1 MKDKIILS
9 TLALLLSGGIV
20 QAQQPLEKKADKTA
34 SKTDTKTAAKTDT
47 LKTKN
52 DLYEAYSKIL
62 NKKRISRSGVFNVI
76 ESEKKW
82 YLEIPDSL
90 LNRYFLTVTRLVSAP
105 QGFPMY
111 GGEKLNEQTLYFEKG
126 QGDRIQLRA
135 AIYKQDAPEN
145 DAIRTALIQ
154 SQEDP
159 ILAILDIKGLQ
170 AGGNSYLVEVTDLFR
185 KDNAAL
191 SFDSRIKSE
200 NKLSSLADDRSFITD
215 MKVFPINLEVKTT
228 KTYSSTSGTPAATAT
243 GSLTFT
249 TNTSMVLLPKVPM
262 NKRIYDD
269 RVGYFANK
277 YILFTDKDQR
287 SKAFNF
293 IQRYRLEPKAKDL
306 KRYLKGELVEPQQQI
321 VYYIDPATP
330 KKWRPYLIAGINDWN
345 QAFEQ
350 AGFKNAIVGKEWPEQ
365 DTTMS
370 LEDARF
376 SVIRYFASEKANAY
390 GPRISDPRSGE
401 IIEAHVGWYH
411 NVMKLVQQ
419 WFMVQ
424 VGPLNKA
431 AQKMQL
437 DDEVMGQL
445 IRFVS
450 SHEVGHSLGL
460 RHNMGASSQTPVE
473 KLRDKKWVEKNGHTV
488 SIMDYARF
496 NYVAQPEDGVGLA
509 GIYPRIGSYD
519 KWAIQW
525 GYQYLPQF
533 TSGEDEQLYLSK
545 QVTDSLRT
553 NPKLWFGGEG
563 NDEDPRSQREDLGDD
578 AVLASNYGIKNLKRV
593 VSNLV
598 EWTNEPGD
606 DYSNLKDMHK
616 SVRAQFDRYLYHVL
630 KNIGSQQI
638 TKKVRGQEGAVY
650 AAVPR
655 EKVKAAMQYVNDH
668 VFTPPL
674 WLYPQD
680 IQDLIG
686 KDANKEIVEQHEQM
700 LNMLMSPG
708 MLYNVYMKSF
718 NSTNPYG
725 LNEYLNDMGGAIW
738 TLPAGDPRVAVFK
751 RAQQRFF
758 LEKAN
763 QIINPKVGQGSDI
776 ISQAQ
781 RSDVQLYVRNYLSAL
796 VPEINQLA
804 AKQTDPLNKQHLDL
818 MLLEIKRI
826 QNQIN
831 KD

>member
-1 MKDKIILS
+1 MKNKIIYS
-9 TLALLLSGGIV
+9 TLALLLSGGMV
-20 QAQQPLEKKADKTA
+20 QAHQNLALADTIK
-34 SKTDTKTAAKTDT
+34 S
-47 LKTKN
+47 KN
-52 DLYEAYSKIL
+52 DLDEAYEKIL
-62 NKKRISRSGVFNVI
+62 KKKKNAHSGVFNVL

-105 QGFPMY
+105 QGFAMY

-126 QGDRIQLRA
+126 LGDRIQLRA

-145 DAIRTALIQ
+145 DAIRTALVQ

-159 ILAILDIKGLQ
+159 IIAILDIKGLNP
-170 AGGNSYLVEVTDLFR
+170 AKNGYLIDVTDLFR
-185 KDNAAL
+185 KDNAAI
-191 SFDSRIKSE
+191 SFDSKIKSE

-228 KTYSSTSGTPAATAT
+228 KTYSSTSGTPAASLT
-243 GSLTFT
+243 GSMTFT

-262 NKRIYDD
+262 KKRIFDE

-287 SKAFNF
+287 SKALNF
-293 IQRYRLEPKAKDL
+293 IQRYRLEPKTKDVS
-306 KRYLKGELVEPQQQI
+306 RYLKGELVEPQKQI

-345 QAFEQ
+345 KAFEQ

-496 NYVAQPEDGVGLA
+496 NYVAQPEDGVGLS
-509 GIYPRIGSYD
+509 GIYPRVGMYD

-533 TSGEDEQLYLSK
+533 SNGEDEEFYLKK
-545 QVTDSLRT
+545 QVTDSLT
-553 NPKLWFGGEG
+553 ANPKLWFGGEG
-563 NDEDPRSQREDLGDD
+563 NNEDPRSQKEDLGDD
-578 AVLASNYGIKNLKRV
+578 SILASTYGIKNLKRV
-593 VSNLV
+593 VAHLL

-616 SVRAQFDRYLYHVL
+616 AVRGQFNRYLYHVL
-630 KNIGSQQI
+630 KNIGSQEI
-638 TKKVRGQEGAVY
+638 TSKVRGQKGAVY
-650 AAVPR
+650 AAIPR
-655 EKVKAAMQYVNDH
+655 EKVKAAVQYVNDN
-668 VFTPPL
+668 VFAPPL

-686 KDANKEIVEQHEQM
+686 KDANKEITDQHEQM

-708 MLYNVYMKSF
+708 MLYNVYMKSLT
-718 NSTNPYG
+718 NENPYR
-725 LNEYLNDMGGAIW
+725 LDEYLNDISKGVW
-738 TLPAGDPRVAVFK
+738 TLPGGDLRIDAFK
-751 RAQQRFF
+751 RGQQRYF
-758 LEKAN
+758 LEKVN
-763 QIINPKVGQGSDI
+763 QIVNPKIAQGSDI

-781 RSDVQLYVRNYLSAL
+781 RSDVQLYVRTYLPVL
-796 VPEINQLA
+796 VQQITQLS
-804 AKQTDPLNKQHLDL
+804 AKQTSSLNKQHLDL

>member
-1 MKDKIILS
+1 MKNKIIYS
-9 TLALLLSGGIV
+9 TLALLLSGGMV
-20 QAQQPLEKKADKTA
+20 QAQQ
-34 SKTDTKTAAKTDT
+34 SVSKTDT
-47 LKTKN
+47 LKSKN
-52 DLYEAYSKIL
+52 DLNEAYSKIL
-62 NKKRISRSGVFNVI
+62 NKKKIARSGVFHVV

-126 QGDRIQLRA
+126 LGDRIQLRA

-159 ILAILDIKGLQ
+159 IVAILDIKGLN
-170 AGGNSYLVEVTDLFR
+170 AGSNSYLVEVTDLFR
-185 KDNAAL
+185 KDNAAI

-215 MKVFPINLEVKTT
+215 IKVFPINLEVKTT
-228 KTYSSTSGTPAATAT
+228 KTYSSTSGTPAASLT
-243 GSLTFT
+243 GAMTFT

-262 NKRIYDD
+262 KKRIFDE

-287 SKAFNF
+287 SKTLNF
-293 IQRYRLEPKAKDL
+293 IQRYRLEPKAQDV
-306 KRYLKGELVEPQQQI
+306 KRYLKGELVEPQKQI

-345 QAFEQ
+345 KAFEQ

-496 NYVAQPEDGVGLA
+496 NYVAQPEDQVGLA
-509 GIYPRIGSYD
+509 GIYPRIGIYD

-533 TSGEDEQLYLSK
+533 SSVEDERMYLSK
-545 QVTDSLRT
+545 QVTDSLT
-553 NPKLWFGGEG
+553 ANPRLWFGGEG
-563 NDEDPRSQREDLGDD
+563 NEEDPRSQKEDLGDD
-578 AVLASNYGIKNLKRV
+578 SMLASTYGIKNLKRV
-593 VSNLV
+593 VSNLIA
-598 EWTNEPGD
+598 WTNETGD

-616 SVRAQFDRYLYHVL
+616 AVRAQFDRYLYHVL
-630 KNIGSQQI
+630 KNIGSQEI
-638 TKKVRGQEGAVY
+638 TKKVRGQQGAVY
-650 AAVPR
+650 APVSR
-655 EKVKAAMQYVNDH
+655 EKVKAAMQYVNEH
-668 VFTPPL
+668 VFTPPM
-674 WLYPQD
+674 WLYPKD
-680 IQDLIG
+680 IQELIG
-686 KDANKEIVEQHEQM
+686 KDANKEITDQQEQM

-708 MLYNVYMKSF
+708 MLYNVYMKSLA
-718 NSTNPYG
+718 NENPYR
-725 LNEYLNDMGGAIW
+725 LDEYLNDIGGTIW
-738 TLPAGDPRVAVFK
+738 TFPTGDLRVAAFK

-758 LEKAN
+758 LEKVN
-763 QIINPKVGQGSDI
+763 QIINPKIAQGSDI

-781 RSDVQLYVRNYLSAL
+781 RSDVQLYVRNYLSSL
-796 VPEINQLA
+796 VPVINQLST
-804 AKQTDPLNKQHLDL
+804 KQVDALNQQHLDL

>member
-1 MKDKIILS
+1 MKNKIIYS
-9 TLALLLSGGIV
+9 TLALLLSGGMV
-20 QAQQPLEKKADKTA
+20 QAQQSL
-34 SKTDTKTAAKTDT
+34 SKTDTVKS
-47 LKTKN
+47 KN
-52 DLYEAYSKIL
+52 DLNEAYSKIL
-62 NKKRISRSGVFNVI
+62 NKKKIARSGVFNVV

-126 QGDRIQLRA
+126 LGDRIQLRA

-145 DAIRTALIQ
+145 DAIRTALVQ

-159 ILAILDIKGLQ
+159 IIAILDIKGLNP
-170 AGGNSYLVEVTDLFR
+170 AKNGYLIDVTDLFR
-185 KDNAAL
+185 KDNAAI
-191 SFDSRIKSE
+191 SFDSKIKSE
-200 NKLSSLADDRSFITD
+200 NKLSSLADDRSFISD

-228 KTYSSTSGTPAATAT
+228 KTYSSTSGTPAASLT
-243 GSLTFT
+243 GAMTFT

-262 NKRIYDD
+262 KKRIFDE

-287 SKAFNF
+287 SKALNF
-293 IQRYRLEPKAKDL
+293 IQRYRLEPKIKDVS
-306 KRYLKGELVEPQQQI
+306 RYLKGELVEPQKQI

-345 QAFEQ
+345 VAFEQ

-496 NYVAQPEDGVGLA
+496 NYVAQPEDGVGLS
-509 GIYPRIGSYD
+509 GIYPRVGMYD

-533 TSGEDEQLYLSK
+533 SSGEEERGYLTK
-545 QVTDSLRT
+545 QVTDSLT
-553 NPKLWFGGEG
+553 ANPKLWFGGEG
-563 NDEDPRSQREDLGDD
+563 NNEDPRSQKEDLGDD
-578 AVLASNYGIKNLKRV
+578 SILASTYGIKNLKKV
-593 VSNLV
+593 VTHLV
-598 EWTNEPGD
+598 EWTHEPGD

-616 SVRAQFDRYLYHVL
+616 AVRGQFNRYLYHVL
-630 KNIGSQQI
+630 KNIGSQEI
-638 TKKVRGQEGAVY
+638 TNKVRGQKGAVY
-650 AAVPR
+650 AAVPK
-655 EKVKAAMQYVNDH
+655 EKVKAAVHYVNNN
-668 VFTPPL
+668 VFAPPL
-674 WLYPQD
+674 WLYPD
-680 IQDLIG
+680 NIQSLIG
-686 KDANKEIVEQHEQM
+686 IDANKEINDQQEQM

-708 MLYNVYMKSF
+708 LLYNVYVKSLS
-718 NSTNPYG
+718 NEDPYT
-725 LNEYLNDMGGAIW
+725 LNEYLEDVGHGVW
-738 TLPAGDPRVAVFK
+738 TLPGGDLRMDAFK
-751 RAQQRFF
+751 RGQQRYF
-758 LEKAN
+758 LERVN
-763 QIINPKVGQGSDI
+763 QVVNPKIGPGSDI
-776 ISQAQ
+776 ITQAQ
-781 RSDVQLYVRNYLSAL
+781 RSDVQLYVRNYLPSL
-796 VPEINQLA
+796 IEQINLLH
-804 AKQTDPLNKQHLDL
+804 AKQTDQLNKQHLNL
-818 MLLEIKRI
+818 MLQEIKRI

>member
-1 MKDKIILS
+1 MKNKIIYS
-9 TLALLLSGGIV
+9 TLALLLSGGMV
-20 QAQQPLEKKADKTA
+20 QAQQSL
-34 SKTDTKTAAKTDT
+34 SKTDTVKS
-47 LKTKN
+47 KN
-52 DLYEAYSKIL
+52 DLNEAYSKIL
-62 NKKRISRSGVFNVI
+62 NKKKIARSGVFNVV

-126 QGDRIQLRA
+126 LGDRIQLRA

-145 DAIRTALIQ
+145 DAIRTALVQ

-159 ILAILDIKGLQ
+159 IIAILNIKGLNP
-170 AGGNSYLVEVTDLFR
+170 AKNGYLIDVTDLFR
-185 KDNAAL
+185 KDNAAI
-191 SFDSRIKSE
+191 SFDSKIKSE

-228 KTYSSTSGTPAATAT
+228 KTYSSTSGTPAASLT
-243 GSLTFT
+243 GAMTFT

-262 NKRIYDD
+262 KKRIFDE

-287 SKAFNF
+287 SKALNF
-293 IQRYRLEPKAKDL
+293 IQRYRLEPKIKDVS
-306 KRYLKGELVEPQQQI
+306 RYLKGELVEPQKQI

-345 QAFEQ
+345 VAFEQ

-496 NYVAQPEDGVGLA
+496 NYVAQPEDGVGLS
-509 GIYPRIGSYD
+509 GIYPRVGMYD

-533 TSGEDEQLYLSK
+533 SSGEEERGYLTK
-545 QVTDSLRT
+545 QVTDSLT
-553 NPKLWFGGEG
+553 ANPKLWFGGEG
-563 NDEDPRSQREDLGDD
+563 NNEDPRSQKEDLGDD
-578 AVLASNYGIKNLKRV
+578 SILASTYGIKNLKKV
-593 VSNLV
+593 VTHLV
-598 EWTNEPGD
+598 EWTHEPGD

-616 SVRAQFDRYLYHVL
+616 AVRGQFNRYLYHVL
-630 KNIGSQQI
+630 KNIGSQEI
-638 TKKVRGQEGAVY
+638 TNKVRGQKGAVY
-650 AAVPR
+650 AAVPK
-655 EKVKAAMQYVNDH
+655 EKVKAAVHYVNNN
-668 VFTPPL
+668 VFAPPL
-674 WLYPQD
+674 WLYPD
-680 IQDLIG
+680 NIQSLIG
-686 KDANKEIVEQHEQM
+686 IDANKEINDQQEQM

-708 MLYNVYMKSF
+708 LLYNVYVKSLS
-718 NSTNPYG
+718 NEDPYT
-725 LNEYLNDMGGAIW
+725 LNEYLEDVGHGVW
-738 TLPAGDPRVAVFK
+738 TLPGGDLRMDAFK
-751 RAQQRFF
+751 RGQQRYF
-758 LEKAN
+758 LERVN
-763 QIINPKVGQGSDI
+763 QVVNPKIGPGSDI
-776 ISQAQ
+776 ITQAQ
-781 RSDVQLYVRNYLSAL
+781 RSDVQLYVRNYLPSL
-796 VPEINQLA
+796 IEQINLLH
-804 AKQTDPLNKQHLDL
+804 AKQTDQLNKQHLNL
-818 MLLEIKRI
+818 MLQEIKRI

>member
-1 MKDKIILS
+1 MKNKIIYS
-9 TLALLLSGGIV
+9 TLALLLSGGMV
-20 QAQQPLEKKADKTA
+20 QAQQST
-34 SKTDTKTAAKTDT
+34 SKTDTVKS
-47 LKTKN
+47 KN
-52 DLYEAYSKIL
+52 DLNDAYSKIL
-62 NKKRISRSGVFNVI
+62 NKKKVARSGVFNVV

-105 QGFPMY
+105 QGFSMY

-126 QGDRIQLRA
+126 LGDRIQLRA
-135 AIYKQDAPEN
+135 AIYKQDAPET
-145 DAIRTALIQ
+145 DAIRTALVQ

-159 ILAILDIKGLQ
+159 IIAILDIKGLN
-170 AGGNSYLVEVTDLFR
+170 AASNGYLVDVTDLFR

-191 SFDSRIKSE
+191 SFDSKIKSE

-228 KTYSSTSGTPAATAT
+228 KTYSSTSGTPAASLT
-243 GSLTFT
+243 GAMTFT

-262 NKRIYDD
+262 KKRIFDE

-287 SKAFNF
+287 SKALNF
-293 IQRYRLEPKAKDL
+293 IQRYRLEPKAKDVA
-306 KRYLKGELVEPQQQI
+306 RYLKGELVEPQKQI
-321 VYYIDPATP
+321 IYYIDPATP

-345 QAFEQ
+345 KAFEQ

-496 NYVAQPEDGVGLA
+496 NYVAQPEDGVGLS
-509 GIYPRIGSYD
+509 GIYPRVGMYD

-533 TSGEDEQLYLSK
+533 SNGEDEEIYLKK
-545 QVTDSLRT
+545 QVTDSLT
-553 NPKLWFGGEG
+553 ANPKLWFGGEG
-563 NDEDPRSQREDLGDD
+563 NDEDPRSQKEDLGDD
-578 AVLASNYGIKNLKRV
+578 SMLASTYGIKNLKRV
-593 VSNLV
+593 VAHLV

-616 SVRAQFDRYLYHVL
+616 AVRGQFNRYLYHVL
-630 KNIGSQQI
+630 KNIGSQEI
-638 TKKVRGQEGAVY
+638 TNKVRGQNGAVY

-655 EKVKAAMQYVNDH
+655 EKVKAAVQYVNDH

-674 WLYPQD
+674 WLYPQN
-680 IQDLIG
+680 IQELIG
-686 KDANKEIVEQHEQM
+686 KDANKEIMDQQEQM

-708 MLYNVYMKSF
+708 LLYNVYMKSL
-718 NSTNPYG
+718 NTQNAYG
-725 LNEYLNDMGGAIW
+725 IDEYLNDISQGVW
-738 TLPAGDPRVAVFK
+738 TLPGGDLRIDAFK
-751 RAQQRFF
+751 RGQQRFF
-758 LEKAN
+758 LEKVN
-763 QIINPKVGQGSDI
+763 QIVNPKIAQGSDI
-776 ISQAQ
+776 ITQAQ
-781 RSDVQLYVRNYLSAL
+781 RSDVQLYVRTYLPAL
-796 VPEINQLA
+796 VQQITQLST
-804 AKQTDPLNKQHLDL
+804 KQTSSLNKQHLDL

>member
-1 MKDKIILS
+1 MKNKIIYS
-9 TLALLLSGGIV
+9 TLALLLSGGMV
-20 QAQQPLEKKADKTA
+20 QAHQNLALADTIK
-34 SKTDTKTAAKTDT
+34 S
-47 LKTKN
+47 KN
-52 DLYEAYSKIL
+52 DLDEAYEKIL
-62 NKKRISRSGVFNVI
+62 KKKKNARSGVFNVL

-105 QGFPMY
+105 QGFAMY

-126 QGDRIQLRA
+126 LGDRIQLRA
-135 AIYKQDAPEN
+135 VIYKQDAPEN
-145 DAIRTALIQ
+145 DAIRTALVQ

-159 ILAILDIKGLQ
+159 IIAILDIKGLNP
-170 AGGNSYLVEVTDLFR
+170 AKNGYLIDVTDLFR
-185 KDNAAL
+185 KDNAAI
-191 SFDSRIKSE
+191 SFDSKIKSE

-228 KTYSSTSGTPAATAT
+228 KTYSSTSGTPAASLT
-243 GSLTFT
+243 GSMTFT

-262 NKRIYDD
+262 KKRIFDE

-287 SKAFNF
+287 SKALNF
-293 IQRYRLEPKAKDL
+293 IQRYRLEPKTKDVS
-306 KRYLKGELVEPQQQI
+306 RYLKGELVEPQKQI

-345 QAFEQ
+345 KAFEQ

-496 NYVAQPEDGVGLA
+496 NYVAQPEDGVGLS
-509 GIYPRIGSYD
+509 GIYPRVGMYD

-533 TSGEDEQLYLSK
+533 SNGEDEEFYLKK
-545 QVTDSLRT
+545 QVTDSLT
-553 NPKLWFGGEG
+553 ANPKLWFGGEG
-563 NDEDPRSQREDLGDD
+563 NNEDPRSQKEDLGDD
-578 AVLASNYGIKNLKRV
+578 SILASTYGIKNLKRV
-593 VSNLV
+593 VAHLL

-616 SVRAQFDRYLYHVL
+616 AVRGQFNRYLYHVL
-630 KNIGSQQI
+630 KNIGSQEI
-638 TKKVRGQEGAVY
+638 TSKVRGQKGAVY
-650 AAVPR
+650 AAIPR
-655 EKVKAAMQYVNDH
+655 EKVKAAVQYVNDN
-668 VFTPPL
+668 VFAPPL

-686 KDANKEIVEQHEQM
+686 KDANKEITDQHEQM

-708 MLYNVYMKSF
+708 MLYNVYMKSLT
-718 NSTNPYG
+718 NENPYR
-725 LNEYLNDMGGAIW
+725 LDEYLNDISQGVW
-738 TLPAGDPRVAVFK
+738 TLPGGDLRIDAFK
-751 RAQQRFF
+751 RGQQRYF
-758 LEKAN
+758 LEKVN
-763 QIINPKVGQGSDI
+763 QIVNPKIAQGSDI

-781 RSDVQLYVRNYLSAL
+781 RSDVQLYVRTYLPVL
-796 VPEINQLA
+796 VQQITQLS
-804 AKQTDPLNKQHLDL
+804 AKQTSSLNKQHLDL

>member
-1 MKDKIILS
+1 MKNKIIYS
-9 TLALLLSGGIV
+9 TLALLLSGGMV
-20 QAQQPLEKKADKTA
+20 QAHQNLALADTIK
-34 SKTDTKTAAKTDT
+34 S
-47 LKTKN
+47 KN
-52 DLYEAYSKIL
+52 DLDEAYEKIL
-62 NKKRISRSGVFNVI
+62 KKKKNARSGVFNVL

-105 QGFPMY
+105 QGFAMY

-126 QGDRIQLRA
+126 LGDRIQLRA

-145 DAIRTALIQ
+145 DAIRTALVQ

-159 ILAILDIKGLQ
+159 IIAILDIKGLNP
-170 AGGNSYLVEVTDLFR
+170 AKNGYLIDVTDLFR
-185 KDNAAL
+185 KDNAAI
-191 SFDSRIKSE
+191 SFDSKIKSE

-228 KTYSSTSGTPAATAT
+228 KTYSSTSGTPAASLT
-243 GSLTFT
+243 GSMTFT

-262 NKRIYDD
+262 KKRIFDE

-287 SKAFNF
+287 SKALNF
-293 IQRYRLEPKAKDL
+293 IQRYRLEPKTKDVS
-306 KRYLKGELVEPQQQI
+306 RYLKGELVEPQKQI

-345 QAFEQ
+345 KAFEQ

-496 NYVAQPEDGVGLA
+496 NYVAQPEDGVGLS
-509 GIYPRIGSYD
+509 GIYPRVGMYD

-533 TSGEDEQLYLSK
+533 SNGEDEEFYLKK
-545 QVTDSLRT
+545 QVTDSLT
-553 NPKLWFGGEG
+553 ANPKLWFGGEG
-563 NDEDPRSQREDLGDD
+563 NNEDPRSQKEDLGDD
-578 AVLASNYGIKNLKRV
+578 SILASTYGIKNLKRV
-593 VSNLV
+593 VAHLL

-616 SVRAQFDRYLYHVL
+616 AVRGQFNRYLYHVL
-630 KNIGSQQI
+630 KNIGSQEI
-638 TKKVRGQEGAVY
+638 TSKVRGQKGAVY
-650 AAVPR
+650 AAIPR
-655 EKVKAAMQYVNDH
+655 EKVKAAVQYVNDN
-668 VFTPPL
+668 VFAPPL

-686 KDANKEIVEQHEQM
+686 KDANKEITDQHEQM

-708 MLYNVYMKSF
+708 MLYNVYMKSLT
-718 NSTNPYG
+718 NENPYR
-725 LNEYLNDMGGAIW
+725 LDEYLNDISKGVW
-738 TLPAGDPRVAVFK
+738 TLPGGDLRIDAFK
-751 RAQQRFF
+751 RGQQRYF
-758 LEKAN
+758 LEKVN
-763 QIINPKVGQGSDI
+763 QIVNPKIAQGSDI

-781 RSDVQLYVRNYLSAL
+781 RSDVQLYVRTYLPVL
-796 VPEINQLA
+796 VQQITQLS
-804 AKQTDPLNKQHLDL
+804 AKQTSSLNKQHLDF

>member
-1 MKDKIILS
+1 MKNKIIYS
-9 TLALLLSGGIV
+9 TLALLLSGGMV
-20 QAQQPLEKKADKTA
+20 QAQQSL
-34 SKTDTKTAAKTDT
+34 SKTDTVKS
-47 LKTKN
+47 KN
-52 DLYEAYSKIL
+52 DLNEAYSKIL
-62 NKKRISRSGVFNVI
+62 NKKKIARSGVFNVV

-126 QGDRIQLRA
+126 LGDRIQLRA

-145 DAIRTALIQ
+145 DAIRTALVQ

-159 ILAILDIKGLQ
+159 IIAILDIKGLNP
-170 AGGNSYLVEVTDLFR
+170 AKNGYLIDVTDLFR
-185 KDNAAL
+185 KDNAAI
-191 SFDSRIKSE
+191 SFDSKIKSE

-228 KTYSSTSGTPAATAT
+228 KTYSSTSGTPAASLT
-243 GSLTFT
+243 GAMTFT

-262 NKRIYDD
+262 KKRIFDE

-287 SKAFNF
+287 SKALNF
-293 IQRYRLEPKAKDL
+293 IQRYRLEPKIKDVS
-306 KRYLKGELVEPQQQI
+306 RYLKGELVEPQKQI

-345 QAFEQ
+345 VAFEQ

-496 NYVAQPEDGVGLA
+496 NYVAQPEDGVGLS
-509 GIYPRIGSYD
+509 GIYPRVGMYD

-533 TSGEDEQLYLSK
+533 SSGEEERGYLTK
-545 QVTDSLRT
+545 QVTDSLT
-553 NPKLWFGGEG
+553 ANPKLWFGGEG
-563 NDEDPRSQREDLGDD
+563 NNEDPRSQKEDLGDD
-578 AVLASNYGIKNLKRV
+578 SILASTYGIKNLKKV
-593 VSNLV
+593 VTHLV
-598 EWTNEPGD
+598 DWTHEPGD
-606 DYSNLKDMHK
+606 DYSNLKDMHRA
-616 SVRAQFDRYLYHVL
+616 VRGQFNRYLYHVL
-630 KNIGSQQI
+630 KNIGSQEI
-638 TKKVRGQEGAVY
+638 TNKVRGQKGAVY
-650 AAVPR
+650 AAVPK
-655 EKVKAAMQYVNDH
+655 EKVKAAVHYVNNN
-668 VFTPPL
+668 VFAPPL
-674 WLYPQD
+674 WLYPD
-680 IQDLIG
+680 NIQSLIG
-686 KDANKEIVEQHEQM
+686 IDANKEINDQQEQM

-708 MLYNVYMKSF
+708 LLYNVYVKSLS
-718 NSTNPYG
+718 NEDPYT
-725 LNEYLNDMGGAIW
+725 LNEYLEDVGHGVW
-738 TLPAGDPRVAVFK
+738 TLPGGDLRMDAFK
-751 RAQQRFF
+751 RGQQRYF
-758 LEKAN
+758 LERVN
-763 QIINPKVGQGSDI
+763 QVVNPKIGPGSDI
-776 ISQAQ
+776 ITQAQ
-781 RSDVQLYVRNYLSAL
+781 RSDVQLYVRNYLPSL
-796 VPEINQLA
+796 IEQINLLH
-804 AKQTDPLNKQHLDL
+804 AKQTDQLNKQHLNL
-818 MLLEIKRI
+818 MLQEIKRI

>member
-1 MKDKIILS
+1 MKNKIIYS
-9 TLALLLSGGIV
+9 TLALLLSGGMI
-20 QAQQPLEKKADKTA
+20 QAQQSL
-34 SKTDTKTAAKTDT
+34 SKTDTVKS
-47 LKTKN
+47 KN
-52 DLYEAYSKIL
+52 DLNEAYSKIL
-62 NKKRISRSGVFNVI
+62 NKKKNARSGVFNVV

-105 QGFPMY
+105 QGFSMY

-126 QGDRIQLRA
+126 LGDRIQLRA

-159 ILAILDIKGLQ
+159 IIAILDIKGLNG
-170 AGGNSYLVEVTDLFR
+170 ASKGYLIDVTDLFR
-185 KDNAAL
+185 KDNAAI
-191 SFDSRIKSE
+191 SFDSKIKSE

-228 KTYSSTSGTPAATAT
+228 KTYSSTSGTPAASLT
-243 GSLTFT
+243 GAMTFT
-249 TNTSMVLLPKVPM
+249 TNTSMVLLPKEPM
-262 NKRIYDD
+262 KKRIFDE

-287 SKAFNF
+287 SKALNF
-293 IQRYRLEPKAKDL
+293 VQRYRLEPKAKDVS
-306 KRYLKGELVEPQQQI
+306 RYLKGELVEPQKQI

-345 QAFEQ
+345 KAFEQ

-473 KLRDKKWVEKNGHTV
+473 KLRDKKWVEKHGHTV

-496 NYVAQPEDGVGLA
+496 NYVAQPEDNVALA
-509 GIYPRIGSYD
+509 GIYPRVGMYD

-533 TSGEDEQLYLSK
+533 ASGEEERGYLTK
-545 QVTDSLRT
+545 QVTDSLMV

-563 NDEDPRSQREDLGDD
+563 NNEDPRSQKEDLGDD
-578 AVLASNYGIKNLKRV
+578 SMLASTYGIKNLKRV
-593 VSNLV
+593 VTHLLD
-598 EWTNEPGD
+598 WTHEPDD

-616 SVRAQFDRYLYHVL
+616 AVRGQFNRYLYHVL
-630 KNIGSQQI
+630 KNIGSQEI
-638 TKKVRGQEGAVY
+638 TNKVRGQKGAVY
-650 AAVPR
+650 AAVPK
-655 EKVKAAMQYVNDH
+655 EKVKAAVHYVNDN
-668 VFTPPL
+668 VFAPPL
-674 WLYPQD
+674 WLYPD
-680 IQDLIG
+680 NIQSLIG
-686 KDANKEIVEQHEQM
+686 IDANKEINDQQEQM

-708 MLYNVYMKSF
+708 LLYNVYVKSLS
-718 NSTNPYG
+718 NEDPYT
-725 LNEYLNDMGGAIW
+725 LNEYLEDVGHGVW
-738 TLPAGDPRVAVFK
+738 TLPGGDLRIDAFK
-751 RAQQRFF
+751 RGQQRYF
-758 LEKAN
+758 LERVN
-763 QIINPKVGQGSDI
+763 QVVNPKIGPGSDI
-776 ISQAQ
+776 ITQAQ
-781 RSDVQLYVRNYLSAL
+781 RSDVQLYVRNYLPSL
-796 VPEINQLA
+796 IEQINLLN
-804 AKQTDPLNKQHLDL
+804 AKQTGQLNKQHLNF
-818 MLLEIKRI
+818 MLQEIKRI

>member
-1 MKDKIILS
+1 MVQAHQN
-9 TLALLLSGGIV
+9 LAL
-20 QAQQPLEKKADKTA
+20 ADTIK
-34 SKTDTKTAAKTDT
+34 S
-47 LKTKN
+47 KN
-52 DLYEAYSKIL
+52 DLDEAYEKIL
-62 NKKRISRSGVFNVI
+62 KKKKNARSGVFNVL

-105 QGFPMY
+105 QGFAMY

-126 QGDRIQLRA
+126 LGDRIQLRA

-145 DAIRTALIQ
+145 DAIRTALVQ

-159 ILAILDIKGLQ
+159 IIAILDIKGLNP
-170 AGGNSYLVEVTDLFR
+170 AKNGYLIDVTDLFR
-185 KDNAAL
+185 KDNAAI
-191 SFDSRIKSE
+191 SFDSKIKSE

-228 KTYSSTSGTPAATAT
+228 KTYSSTSGTPAASLT
-243 GSLTFT
+243 GSMTFT

-262 NKRIYDD
+262 KKRIFDE

-287 SKAFNF
+287 SKALNF
-293 IQRYRLEPKAKDL
+293 IQRYRLEPKTKDVS
-306 KRYLKGELVEPQQQI
+306 RYLKGELVEPQKQI

-345 QAFEQ
+345 KAFEQ

-496 NYVAQPEDGVGLA
+496 NYVAQPEDGVGLS
-509 GIYPRIGSYD
+509 GIYPRVGMYD

-533 TSGEDEQLYLSK
+533 SNGEDEEFYLKK
-545 QVTDSLRT
+545 QVTDSLT
-553 NPKLWFGGEG
+553 ANPKLWFGGEG
-563 NDEDPRSQREDLGDD
+563 NNEDPRSQKEDLGDD
-578 AVLASNYGIKNLKRV
+578 SILASTYGIKNLKRV
-593 VSNLV
+593 VAHLL

-616 SVRAQFDRYLYHVL
+616 AVRGQFNRYLYHVL
-630 KNIGSQQI
+630 KNIGSQEI
-638 TKKVRGQEGAVY
+638 TSKVRGQKGAVY
-650 AAVPR
+650 AAIPR
-655 EKVKAAMQYVNDH
+655 EKVKAAVQYVNDN
-668 VFTPPL
+668 VFAPPL

-686 KDANKEIVEQHEQM
+686 KDANKEITDQHEQM

-708 MLYNVYMKSF
+708 MLYNVYMKSLT
-718 NSTNPYG
+718 NENPYR
-725 LNEYLNDMGGAIW
+725 LDEYLNDISKGVW
-738 TLPAGDPRVAVFK
+738 TLPGGDLRIDAFK
-751 RAQQRFF
+751 RGQQRYF
-758 LEKAN
+758 LEKVN
-763 QIINPKVGQGSDI
+763 QIVNPKIAQGSDI

-781 RSDVQLYVRNYLSAL
+781 RSDVQLYVRTYLPVL
-796 VPEINQLA
+796 VQQITQLS
-804 AKQTDPLNKQHLDL
+804 AKQTSSLNKQHLDF

>member
-1 MKDKIILS
+1 MKNKIIYS
-9 TLALLLSGGIV
+9 TLALLLSGGMI
-20 QAQQPLEKKADKTA
+20 QAQQIL
-34 SKTDTKTAAKTDT
+34 SKTDTVKS
-47 LKTKN
+47 KN
-52 DLYEAYSKIL
+52 DLNEAYSKIL
-62 NKKRISRSGVFNVI
+62 NKKKNARSGVFNVV

-105 QGFPMY
+105 QGFSMY

-126 QGDRIQLRA
+126 LGDRIQLRA

-159 ILAILDIKGLQ
+159 IIAILDIKGLNG
-170 AGGNSYLVEVTDLFR
+170 ASKGYLIDVTDLFR
-185 KDNAAL
+185 KDNAAI
-191 SFDSRIKSE
+191 SFDSKIKSE

-228 KTYSSTSGTPAATAT
+228 KTYSSTSGTPAASLT
-243 GSLTFT
+243 GAMTFT
-249 TNTSMVLLPKVPM
+249 TNTSMVLLPKEPM
-262 NKRIYDD
+262 KKRIFDE

-287 SKAFNF
+287 SKALNF
-293 IQRYRLEPKAKDL
+293 VQRYRLEPKAKDVS
-306 KRYLKGELVEPQQQI
+306 RYLKGELVEPQKQI

-345 QAFEQ
+345 KAFEQ

-473 KLRDKKWVEKNGHTV
+473 KLRDKKWVEKHGHTV

-496 NYVAQPEDGVGLA
+496 NYVAQPEDNVALA
-509 GIYPRIGSYD
+509 GIYPRVGMYD

-533 TSGEDEQLYLSK
+533 ASGEEERGYLTK
-545 QVTDSLRT
+545 QVTDSLMV

-563 NDEDPRSQREDLGDD
+563 NNEDPRSQKEDLGDD
-578 AVLASNYGIKNLKRV
+578 SMLASTYGIKNLKRV
-593 VSNLV
+593 VTHLLD
-598 EWTNEPGD
+598 WTHEPDD

-616 SVRAQFDRYLYHVL
+616 AVRGQFNRYLYHVL
-630 KNIGSQQI
+630 KNIGSQEI
-638 TKKVRGQEGAVY
+638 TNKVRGQKGAVY
-650 AAVPR
+650 AAVPK
-655 EKVKAAMQYVNDH
+655 EKVKAAVHYVNDN
-668 VFTPPL
+668 VFAPPL
-674 WLYPQD
+674 WLYPD
-680 IQDLIG
+680 NIQSLIG
-686 KDANKEIVEQHEQM
+686 IDANKEINDQQEQM

-708 MLYNVYMKSF
+708 LLYNVYVKSLS
-718 NSTNPYG
+718 NEDPYT
-725 LNEYLNDMGGAIW
+725 LNEYLEDVGHGVW
-738 TLPAGDPRVAVFK
+738 TLPGGDLRIDAFK
-751 RAQQRFF
+751 RGQQRYF
-758 LEKAN
+758 LERVN
-763 QIINPKVGQGSDI
+763 QVVNPKIGPGSDI
-776 ISQAQ
+776 ITQAQ
-781 RSDVQLYVRNYLSAL
+781 RSDVQLYVRNYLPSL
-796 VPEINQLA
+796 IEQINLLN
-804 AKQTDPLNKQHLDL
+804 AKQTGQLNKQHLNF
-818 MLLEIKRI
+818 MLQEIKRI

>member
-1 MKDKIILS
+1 MKNKIIYS
-9 TLALLLSGGIV
+9 TLALLLSGGMV
-20 QAQQPLEKKADKTA
+20 QAQQSL
-34 SKTDTKTAAKTDT
+34 SKTDTVKS
-47 LKTKN
+47 KN
-52 DLYEAYSKIL
+52 DLNEAYSKIL
-62 NKKRISRSGVFNVI
+62 NKKKIARSGVFNVV

-126 QGDRIQLRA
+126 LGDRIQLRA

-145 DAIRTALIQ
+145 DAIRTALVQ

-159 ILAILDIKGLQ
+159 IIAILDIKGLNP
-170 AGGNSYLVEVTDLFR
+170 AKNGYLIDVTDLFR
-185 KDNAAL
+185 KDNAAI
-191 SFDSRIKSE
+191 SFDSKIKSE

-228 KTYSSTSGTPAATAT
+228 KTYSSTSGTPAASLT
-243 GSLTFT
+243 GAMTFT

-262 NKRIYDD
+262 KKRIFDE

-287 SKAFNF
+287 SKALNF
-293 IQRYRLEPKAKDL
+293 IQRYRLEPKIKDVS
-306 KRYLKGELVEPQQQI
+306 RYLKGELVEPQKQI

-345 QAFEQ
+345 VAFEQ

-496 NYVAQPEDGVGLA
+496 NYVAQPEDGVGLS
-509 GIYPRIGSYD
+509 GIYPRVGMYD

-533 TSGEDEQLYLSK
+533 SSGEEERGYLTK
-545 QVTDSLRT
+545 QVTDSLT
-553 NPKLWFGGEG
+553 ANPKLWFGGEG
-563 NDEDPRSQREDLGDD
+563 NNEDPRSQKEDLGDD
-578 AVLASNYGIKNLKRV
+578 SILASTYGIKNLKKV
-593 VSNLV
+593 VTHLV
-598 EWTNEPGD
+598 DWTHEPGD

-616 SVRAQFDRYLYHVL
+616 AVRGQFNRYLYHVL
-630 KNIGSQQI
+630 KNIGSQEI
-638 TKKVRGQEGAVY
+638 TNKVRGQKGAVY
-650 AAVPR
+650 AAVPK
-655 EKVKAAMQYVNDH
+655 EKVKAAVHYVNNN
-668 VFTPPL
+668 VFAPPL
-674 WLYPQD
+674 WLYPD
-680 IQDLIG
+680 NIQSLIG
-686 KDANKEIVEQHEQM
+686 IDANKEINDQQEQM

-708 MLYNVYMKSF
+708 LLYNVYVKSLS
-718 NSTNPYG
+718 NEDPYT
-725 LNEYLNDMGGAIW
+725 LNEYLEDVGHGVW
-738 TLPAGDPRVAVFK
+738 TLPGGDLRMDAFK
-751 RAQQRFF
+751 RGQQRYF
-758 LEKAN
+758 LERVN
-763 QIINPKVGQGSDI
+763 QVVNPKIGPGSDI
-776 ISQAQ
+776 ITQAQ
-781 RSDVQLYVRNYLSAL
+781 RSDVQLYVRNYLPSL
-796 VPEINQLA
+796 IEQINLLH
-804 AKQTDPLNKQHLDL
+804 AKQTDQLNKQHLNL
-818 MLLEIKRI
+818 MLQEIKRI

>member
-1 MKDKIILS
+1 MKNKIIYS
-9 TLALLLSGGIV
+9 TLALLLSGSMV
-20 QAQQPLEKKADKTA
+20 QAQQNLN
-34 SKTDTKTAAKTDT
+34 KTDTVKS
-47 LKTKN
+47 KN
-52 DLYEAYSKIL
+52 DLNEAYSKIL
-62 NKKRISRSGVFNVI
+62 NKKKIVRSGVFNVV

-105 QGFPMY
+105 QGFSMY

-126 QGDRIQLRA
+126 LGDRIQLRA
-135 AIYKQDAPEN
+135 AIYRQDAPET
-145 DAIRTALIQ
+145 DVIRTALMQ

-159 ILAILDIKGLQ
+159 IVAVLDIKGLN
-170 AGGNSYLVEVTDLFR
+170 AANNGYLVEVTDLFR
-185 KDNAAL
+185 KDNTAI
-191 SFDSRIKSE
+191 SFDSKLKSE

-228 KTYSSTSGTPAATAT
+228 KTYSSTAGTPAASLT
-243 GSLTFT
+243 GAMTFT
-249 TNTSMVLLPKVPM
+249 TNTSMVLLPRVPM
-262 NKRIYDD
+262 KKRIFDE

-287 SKAFNF
+287 SKALNF
-293 IQRYRLEPKAKDL
+293 IQRYRLEPKAKDVA
-306 KRYLKGELVEPQQQI
+306 RYLKGDLVEPQKQI

-345 QAFEQ
+345 KAFEQ

-496 NYVAQPEDGVGLA
+496 NYVAQPEDGVGLS
-509 GIYPRIGSYD
+509 GIYPRVGMYD

-525 GYQYLPQF
+525 GYQYLPQYAN
-533 TSGEDEQLYLSK
+533 GEDEEIYLKK
-545 QVTDSLRT
+545 QVTDSLT
-553 NPKLWFGGEG
+553 ANPKLWFGGEG
-563 NDEDPRSQREDLGDD
+563 NDEDPRSQKEDLGDD
-578 AVLASNYGIKNLKRV
+578 SMLASTYGIKNLKRV
-593 VSNLV
+593 VSHLV
-598 EWTNEPGD
+598 EWTDEPGD

-616 SVRAQFDRYLYHVL
+616 AVRGQFNRYLYHVL
-630 KNIGSQQI
+630 KNIGSQEI
-638 TKKVRGQEGAVY
+638 TNKVRGQKGAVY

-655 EKVKAAMQYVNDH
+655 EKVKAAVQYVNDN
-668 VFTPPL
+668 VFAPPL

-686 KDANKEIVEQHEQM
+686 KDANKEITDQQEQM
-700 LNMLMSPG
+700 LNMLLSPG
-708 MLYNVYMKSF
+708 LLYNVYMKSL
-718 NSTNPYG
+718 NNEKAYG
-725 LNEYLNDMGGAIW
+725 LGEYLKDIGQGVW
-738 TLPAGDPRVAVFK
+738 TLSGGDLRIDAFK
-751 RAQQRFF
+751 RGQQRYF
-758 LEKAN
+758 LEKVN
-763 QIINPKVGQGSDI
+763 QIVNPKIAQGSDI
-776 ISQAQ
+776 ITQAQ
-781 RSDVQLYVRNYLSAL
+781 RSDVQLYVRTYLPAL
-796 VPEINQLA
+796 VEQITQLA
-804 AKQTDPLNKQHLDL
+804 AKQAASLNKQHLDL

>member
-1 MKDKIILS
+1 MKNKIIFS
-9 TLALLLSGGIV
+9 TLAFLLSGAMV
-20 QAQQPLEKKADKTA
+20 QAQQTPN
-34 SKTDTKTAAKTDT
+34 KTAAKTDT
-47 LKTKN
+47 LKSKN
-52 DLYEAYSKIL
+52 DLHEAYNKIV
-62 NKKRISRSGVFNVI
+62 NKQKIARSGVFNVI

-126 QGDRIQLRA
+126 LGDRIQLRA

-145 DAIRTALIQ
+145 DAIRTALMQ

-159 ILAILDIKGLQ
+159 IVAILDIKGLQ
-170 AGGNSYLVEVTDLFR
+170 AGGNNYLVEVTDLFR

-191 SFDSRIKSE
+191 SFDSKIKSE

-228 KTYSSTSGTPAATAT
+228 KTYSSTSGTPAAMLT

-249 TNTSMVLLPKVPM
+249 TNTSMVLLPKEPM
-262 NKRIYDD
+262 KKRIYDD

-287 SKAFNF
+287 SQTLNF
-293 IQRYRLEPKAKDL
+293 IQRYRLEPKAKDV
-306 KRYLKGELVEPQQQI
+306 KRYLKGELVEPQKQI

-345 QAFEQ
+345 KAFEQ

-473 KLRDKKWVEKNGHTV
+473 KLRDKQWVEKNGHTV

-496 NYVAQPEDGVGLA
+496 NYVAQPEDQVGLA

-533 TSGEDEQLYLSK
+533 SNDEDERVYLSK
-545 QVTDSLRT
+545 QVTDSLT
-553 NPKLWFGGEG
+553 ANPKLWFGGEG
-563 NDEDPRSQREDLGDD
+563 NEEDPRSQKEDLGDD
-578 AVLASNYGIKNLKRV
+578 SMLASSYGIKNLKRV
-593 VSNLV
+593 VSNLIA
-598 EWTNEPGD
+598 WTAETGD

-616 SVRAQFDRYLYHVL
+616 AVRAQFDRYLYHVL
-630 KNIGSQQI
+630 KNIGSQEI
-638 TKKVRGQEGAVY
+638 TKKVRGQQGTVY
-650 AAVPR
+650 AAIPR

-668 VFTPPL
+668 VLTPPL
-674 WLYPQD
+674 WLYPKN
-680 IQDLIG
+680 IQELIG
-686 KDANKEIVEQHEQM
+686 KDANKEITDQQEQM

-708 MLYNVYMKSF
+708 MLYNVYMKSLT
-718 NSTNPYG
+718 NENPYR
-725 LNEYLNDMGGAIW
+725 LDEYLNDIGGTIW
-738 TLPAGDPRVAVFK
+738 TLPGGDPRVNVFK
-751 RAQQRFF
+751 RGQQRFF
-758 LEKAN
+758 LEKVN
-763 QIINPKVGQGSDI
+763 QIINPKIAQGSDI

-796 VPEINQLA
+796 VPAINQLST
-804 AKQTDPLNKQHLDL
+804 KQVDSLNKQHLDL

>member
-1 MKDKIILS
+1 MKNKIIYS
-9 TLALLLSGGIV
+9 TLALLLSGGMV
-20 QAQQPLEKKADKTA
+20 QAHQNLALADTIK
-34 SKTDTKTAAKTDT
+34 S
-47 LKTKN
+47 KN
-52 DLYEAYSKIL
+52 DLDEAYEKIL
-62 NKKRISRSGVFNVI
+62 KKKKNARSGVFNVL

-105 QGFPMY
+105 QGFAMY

-126 QGDRIQLRA
+126 LGDRIQLRA

-145 DAIRTALIQ
+145 DAIRTALVQ

-159 ILAILDIKGLQ
+159 IIAILDIKGLNP
-170 AGGNSYLVEVTDLFR
+170 AKNGYLIDVTDLFR
-185 KDNAAL
+185 KDNAAI
-191 SFDSRIKSE
+191 SFDSKIKSE

-228 KTYSSTSGTPAATAT
+228 KTYSSTSGTPAASLT
-243 GSLTFT
+243 GSMTFT

-262 NKRIYDD
+262 KKRIFDE

-287 SKAFNF
+287 SKALNF
-293 IQRYRLEPKAKDL
+293 IQRYRLEPKTKDVS
-306 KRYLKGELVEPQQQI
+306 RYLKGELVEPQKQI

-345 QAFEQ
+345 KAFEQ

-424 VGPLNKA
+424 VGPLDKA

-496 NYVAQPEDGVGLA
+496 NYVAQPEDGVGLS
-509 GIYPRIGSYD
+509 GIYPRVGMYD

-533 TSGEDEQLYLSK
+533 SNGEDEEFYLKK
-545 QVTDSLRT
+545 QVTDSLT
-553 NPKLWFGGEG
+553 ANPKLWFGGEG
-563 NDEDPRSQREDLGDD
+563 NNEDPRSQKEDLGDD
-578 AVLASNYGIKNLKRV
+578 SILASTYGIKNLKRV
-593 VSNLV
+593 VAHLL

-616 SVRAQFDRYLYHVL
+616 AVRGQFNRYLYHVL
-630 KNIGSQQI
+630 KNIGSQEI
-638 TKKVRGQEGAVY
+638 TSKVRGQKGAVY
-650 AAVPR
+650 AAIPR
-655 EKVKAAMQYVNDH
+655 EKVKAAVQYVNDN
-668 VFTPPL
+668 VFAPPL

-686 KDANKEIVEQHEQM
+686 KDANKEITDQHEQM

-708 MLYNVYMKSF
+708 MLYNVYMKSLT
-718 NSTNPYG
+718 NENPYR
-725 LNEYLNDMGGAIW
+725 LDEYLNDISQGVW
-738 TLPAGDPRVAVFK
+738 TLPGGDLRIDAFK
-751 RAQQRFF
+751 RGQQRYF
-758 LEKAN
+758 LEKVN
-763 QIINPKVGQGSDI
+763 QIVNPKIAQGSDI

-781 RSDVQLYVRNYLSAL
+781 RSDVQLYVRTYLPVL
-796 VPEINQLA
+796 VQQITQLS
-804 AKQTDPLNKQHLDL
+804 AKQTSSLNKQHLDL

>member
-1 MKDKIILS
+1 MKNKIIYS
-9 TLALLLSGGIV
+9 TLALLLSGGMV
-20 QAQQPLEKKADKTA
+20 QAQQSL
-34 SKTDTKTAAKTDT
+34 SKTDTVKS
-47 LKTKN
+47 KN
-52 DLYEAYSKIL
+52 DLNEAYSKIL
-62 NKKRISRSGVFNVI
+62 NKKKIARSGVFNVV

-126 QGDRIQLRA
+126 LGDRIQLRA

-145 DAIRTALIQ
+145 DAIRTALVQ

-159 ILAILDIKGLQ
+159 IIAILDIKGLNP
-170 AGGNSYLVEVTDLFR
+170 AKNGYLIDVTDLFR
-185 KDNAAL
+185 KDNAAI
-191 SFDSRIKSE
+191 SFDSKIKSE

-228 KTYSSTSGTPAATAT
+228 KTYSSTSGTPAASLT
-243 GSLTFT
+243 GAMTFT

-262 NKRIYDD
+262 KKRIFDE

-287 SKAFNF
+287 SKALNF
-293 IQRYRLEPKAKDL
+293 IQRYRLEPKIKDVS
-306 KRYLKGELVEPQQQI
+306 RYLKGELVEPQKQI

-345 QAFEQ
+345 VAFEQ

-496 NYVAQPEDGVGLA
+496 NYVAQPEDGVGLS
-509 GIYPRIGSYD
+509 GIYPRVGMYD

-533 TSGEDEQLYLSK
+533 SSGEEERGYLTK
-545 QVTDSLRT
+545 QVTDSLT
-553 NPKLWFGGEG
+553 ANPKLWFGGEG
-563 NDEDPRSQREDLGDD
+563 NNEDPRSQKEDLGDD
-578 AVLASNYGIKNLKRV
+578 SILASTYGIKNLKKV
-593 VSNLV
+593 VTHLV
-598 EWTNEPGD
+598 DWTHEPGD

-616 SVRAQFDRYLYHVL
+616 AVRGQFNRYLYHVL
-630 KNIGSQQI
+630 KNIGSQEI
-638 TKKVRGQEGAVY
+638 TNKVRGQKGAVY
-650 AAVPR
+650 AAVPK
-655 EKVKAAMQYVNDH
+655 EKVKAAVHYVNNN
-668 VFTPPL
+668 VFAPPL
-674 WLYPQD
+674 WLYPD
-680 IQDLIG
+680 NIQSLIG
-686 KDANKEIVEQHEQM
+686 IDANKEINDQQEQM

-708 MLYNVYMKSF
+708 LLYNVYVKSLS
-718 NSTNPYG
+718 NEDPYT
-725 LNEYLNDMGGAIW
+725 LNEYLEDVGHGIW
-738 TLPAGDPRVAVFK
+738 TLPGGDLRMDAFK
-751 RAQQRFF
+751 RGQQRYF
-758 LEKAN
+758 LERVN
-763 QIINPKVGQGSDI
+763 QVVNPKIGPGSDI
-776 ISQAQ
+776 ITQAQ
-781 RSDVQLYVRNYLSAL
+781 RSDVQLYVRNYLPSL
-796 VPEINQLA
+796 IEQINLLH
-804 AKQTDPLNKQHLDL
+804 AKQTDQLNKQHLNL
-818 MLLEIKRI
+818 MLQEIKRI

>member
-1 MKDKIILS
+1 MKNKIIYS
-9 TLALLLSGGIV
+9 TLALLLSGGMV
-20 QAQQPLEKKADKTA
+20 QAQQSL
-34 SKTDTKTAAKTDT
+34 SKTDTVKS
-47 LKTKN
+47 KN
-52 DLYEAYSKIL
+52 DLNEAYSKIL
-62 NKKRISRSGVFNVI
+62 NKKKIARSGVFNVV

-126 QGDRIQLRA
+126 LGDRIQLRA

-145 DAIRTALIQ
+145 DAIRTALVQ

-159 ILAILDIKGLQ
+159 IIAILDIKGLNP
-170 AGGNSYLVEVTDLFR
+170 AKNGYLIDVTDLFR
-185 KDNAAL
+185 KDNAAI
-191 SFDSRIKSE
+191 SFDSKIKSE

-228 KTYSSTSGTPAATAT
+228 KTYSSTSGTPAASLT
-243 GSLTFT
+243 GAMTFT

-262 NKRIYDD
+262 KKRIFDE

-287 SKAFNF
+287 SKALNF
-293 IQRYRLEPKAKDL
+293 IQRYRLEPKIKDVS
-306 KRYLKGELVEPQQQI
+306 RYLKGELVEPQKQI

-345 QAFEQ
+345 VAFEQ

-496 NYVAQPEDGVGLA
+496 NYVAQPEDGVGLS
-509 GIYPRIGSYD
+509 GIYPRVGMYD

-533 TSGEDEQLYLSK
+533 SSGEEERGYLTK
-545 QVTDSLRT
+545 QVTDSLT
-553 NPKLWFGGEG
+553 ANPKLWFGGEG
-563 NDEDPRSQREDLGDD
+563 NNEDPRSQKEDLGDD
-578 AVLASNYGIKNLKRV
+578 SILASTYGIKNLKKV
-593 VSNLV
+593 VTHLV
-598 EWTNEPGD
+598 EWTHEPGD

-616 SVRAQFDRYLYHVL
+616 AVRGQFNRYLYHVL
-630 KNIGSQQI
+630 KNIGSQEI
-638 TKKVRGQEGAVY
+638 TNKVRGQKGAVY
-650 AAVPR
+650 AAVPK
-655 EKVKAAMQYVNDH
+655 EKVKAAVHYVNNN
-668 VFTPPL
+668 VFAPPL
-674 WLYPQD
+674 WLYPD
-680 IQDLIG
+680 NIQSLIG
-686 KDANKEIVEQHEQM
+686 IDANKEINDQQEQM

-708 MLYNVYMKSF
+708 LLYNVYVKSLS
-718 NSTNPYG
+718 NEDPYT
-725 LNEYLNDMGGAIW
+725 LNEYLEDVGHGVW
-738 TLPAGDPRVAVFK
+738 TLPGGDLRMDAFK
-751 RAQQRFF
+751 RGQQRYF
-758 LEKAN
+758 LERVN
-763 QIINPKVGQGSDI
+763 QVVNPKIGPGSDI
-776 ISQAQ
+776 ITQAQ
-781 RSDVQLYVRNYLSAL
+781 RSDVQLYVRNYLPSL
-796 VPEINQLA
+796 IEQINLLH
-804 AKQTDPLNKQHLDL
+804 AKQTDQLNKQHLNL
-818 MLLEIKRI
+818 MLQEIKRI

>member
-1 MKDKIILS
+1 MKNKIIYS
-9 TLALLLSGGIV
+9 TLALLLSGGMV
-20 QAQQPLEKKADKTA
+20 QAQQSL
-34 SKTDTKTAAKTDT
+34 SKTDTVKS
-47 LKTKN
+47 KN
-52 DLYEAYSKIL
+52 DLNEAYSKIL
-62 NKKRISRSGVFNVI
+62 NKKKNARSGVFNVV

-105 QGFPMY
+105 QGFSMY

-126 QGDRIQLRA
+126 LGDCIQLRA

-145 DAIRTALIQ
+145 DAIRTALVQ

-159 ILAILDIKGLQ
+159 IIAILDIKGLN
-170 AGGNSYLVEVTDLFR
+170 AASNGYLIDVTDLFR
-185 KDNAAL
+185 KDNAAI
-191 SFDSRIKSE
+191 SFDSKIKSE

-228 KTYSSTSGTPAATAT
+228 KTYSSTSGTPAASLT
-243 GSLTFT
+243 GAMTFT
-249 TNTSMVLLPKVPM
+249 TNTSMVLLPKEPM
-262 NKRIYDD
+262 KKRIFDE

-287 SKAFNF
+287 SKALNF
-293 IQRYRLEPKAKDL
+293 IQRYRLEPKAKDVS
-306 KRYLKGELVEPQQQI
+306 RYLKGELVEPQKQI

-345 QAFEQ
+345 KAFEQ

-431 AQKMQL
+431 AQKIQL

-473 KLRDKKWVEKNGHTV
+473 KLRDKKWVEKHGHTV

-496 NYVAQPEDGVGLA
+496 NYVAQPEDNVALA
-509 GIYPRIGSYD
+509 GIYPRVGMYD

-533 TSGEDEQLYLSK
+533 ASGEEERGYLTK
-545 QVTDSLRT
+545 QVTDSLMV

-563 NDEDPRSQREDLGDD
+563 NNEDPRSQKEDLGDD
-578 AVLASNYGIKNLKRV
+578 SMLASTYGIKNLKRV
-593 VSNLV
+593 VTHLV
-598 EWTNEPGD
+598 DWTHEPDD

-616 SVRAQFDRYLYHVL
+616 AVRGQFNRYLYHVL
-630 KNIGSQQI
+630 KNIGSQEI
-638 TKKVRGQEGAVY
+638 TNKVRGQKGAVY
-650 AAVPR
+650 AAVPK
-655 EKVKAAMQYVNDH
+655 EKVKAAVHYVNDN
-668 VFTPPL
+668 VFVPPL
-674 WLYPQD
+674 WLYPD
-680 IQDLIG
+680 NIQSLIG
-686 KDANKEIVEQHEQM
+686 IDANKEINDQQEQM

-708 MLYNVYMKSF
+708 LLYNVYVKSLS
-718 NSTNPYG
+718 NEDPYT
-725 LNEYLNDMGGAIW
+725 LNEYLEDVGHGVW
-738 TLPAGDPRVAVFK
+738 TLPGGDLRIDAFK
-751 RAQQRFF
+751 RGQQRYF
-758 LEKAN
+758 LERVN
-763 QIINPKVGQGSDI
+763 QVVNPKIGPGSDI
-776 ISQAQ
+776 ITQAQ
-781 RSDVQLYVRNYLSAL
+781 RSDVQLYVRNYLPSL
-796 VPEINQLA
+796 IEQINLLN
-804 AKQTDPLNKQHLDL
+804 AKQTGQLNKQHLNF
-818 MLLEIKRI
+818 MLQEIKRI